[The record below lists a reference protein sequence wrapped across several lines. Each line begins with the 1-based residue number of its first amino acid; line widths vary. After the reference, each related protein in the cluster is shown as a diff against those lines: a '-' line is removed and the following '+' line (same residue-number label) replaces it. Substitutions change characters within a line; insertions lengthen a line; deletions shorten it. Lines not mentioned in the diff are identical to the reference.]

1 MDDYKKRI
9 EAILFTTGRFMDVNE
24 IATFCGIASAGIVK
38 QALEGLKHDYEG
50 KDSSLSILEEN
61 GKWKLNIKREYNYLT
76 TKLVSSA
83 EFDKP
88 TQETLAII
96 AYKQPVFQAE
106 IIKIRGNTA
115 YDHVKMLRENGF
127 ITTEKSGRTRLI
139 KLAPKF
145 YDYFDIVEQELKA
158 MINSVSKPDTPVIN
172 EDPVKPAGE
181 DHRGDDAKA
190 LNEMFKGEN
199 IKTVD
204 ENQ

>member
-1 MDDYKKRI
+1 MQDIKYKI

>member
-24 IATFCGIASAGIVK
+24 IAAFCGIASAGIVK
-38 QALEGLKHDYEG
+38 QALEGLKHDYEN

-61 GKWKLNIKREYNYLT
+61 GKWKLNIRREYNYLT

-106 IIKIRGNTA
+106 IIKMRGNTA
-115 YDHVKMLRENGF
+115 YDHVKTLRENGF

-158 MINSVSKPDTPVIN
+158 MINSVSKPDTPAVN
-172 EDPVKPAGE
+172 EDSAGSAGS

-199 IKTVD
+199 IKKVD

>member
-38 QALEGLKHDYEG
+38 QALEGLKKDYEG

-158 MINSVSKPDTPVIN
+158 MINSVSKPDTPIIN
-172 EDPVKPAGE
+172 EDTVKPAGE

>member
-1 MDDYKKRI
+1 M
-9 EAILFTTGRFMDVNE
+9 
-24 IATFCGIASAGIVK
+24 
-38 QALEGLKHDYEG
+38 
-50 KDSSLSILEEN
+50 
-61 GKWKLNIKREYNYLT
+61 
-76 TKLVSSA
+76 
-83 EFDKP
+83 
-88 TQETLAII
+88 AII